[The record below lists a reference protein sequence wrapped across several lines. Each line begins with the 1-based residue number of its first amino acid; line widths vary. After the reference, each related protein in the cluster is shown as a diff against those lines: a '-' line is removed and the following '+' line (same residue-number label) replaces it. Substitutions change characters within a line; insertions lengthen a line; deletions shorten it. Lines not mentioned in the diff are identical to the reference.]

1 MGSAF
6 FKIIGYRS
14 EKHIAIRHQRIIRW
28 KRVNAR
34 GQSIASFFHTT
45 EWQKSD
51 FPLAGTC
58 FREIIRK
65 KIGELSHMPKLRL
78 NEAKALH

>member
-1 MGSAF
+1 MQG
-6 FKIIGYRS
+6 
-14 EKHIAIRHQRIIRW
+14 
-28 KRVNAR
+28 

-45 EWQKSD
+45 EWKKSD
-51 FPLAGTC
+51 FPLVGTC